1 MPYHASNI
9 AKPIS
14 YAGPILHIAIIW
26 KSQST
31 MKKANQE
38 QCNYDMSNLNIL
50 NSSDYV
56 ALEKYIGGLQTIEL
70 HHQRVF
76 NI

>member
-1 MPYHASNI
+1 
-9 AKPIS
+9 
-14 YAGPILHIAIIW
+14 
-26 KSQST
+26 
-31 MKKANQE
+31 MKKANHE
-38 QCNYDMSNLNIL
+38 QYNYDISNLNIL